1 MSSKKKRIPISDELS
16 AEVMFSADRTCCVCN
31 ERGKAVQ
38 VHHIDEDPSNNDFE
52 NLAVVCLQC
61 HDDTQIK
68 GGFGRK
74 LNAELVVKYRG
85 EWLVRVRKRR
95 DEADQNAISR
105 VSGRKR
111 ITHPIGTIEYS
122 EERNDAILDYVNSL
136 PKYRKELWE
145 KLQPQLDTG
154 VTATVVQA
162 SYDHID
168 ALQGVLVTMADFY
181 PPSNFDGEEPHR
193 FFSNQVSMRFAWH
206 RSYAEPDGPAT
217 GGTIVN
223 ILVVSNVVSDVEKM
237 VADMAESLV
246 WYDDRFDWRGWRKLW
261 VE

>member
-1 MSSKKKRIPISDELS
+1 
-16 AEVMFSADRTCCVCN
+16 MFLADRTCCVCN

-74 LNAELVVKYRG
+74 LNAELVIKYRS

-122 EERNDAILDYVNSL
+122 EERNDAILEYVNSL
-136 PKYRKELWE
+136 PEYRIWTE
-145 KLQPQLDTG
+145 TFIN
-154 VTATVVQA
+154 V
-162 SYDHID
+162 
-168 ALQGVLVTMADFY
+168 
-181 PPSNFDGEEPHR
+181 NRHR
-193 FFSNQVSMRFAWH
+193 
-206 RSYAEPDGPAT
+206 T
-217 GGTIVN
+217 
-223 ILVVSNVVSDVEKM
+223 
-237 VADMAESLV
+237 
-246 WYDDRFDWRGWRKLW
+246 
-261 VE
+261 